1 MQMTCQGSFHGTSTN
16 LIPWPLDHK
25 ADTSLCCHATYTFL
39 FCCWLTQVVLDK
51 GPLNWLLLLLYDYYN
66 AQKWLEKIL
75 TEYDL
80 FHLTLNANFSK
91 KWLMPLGYKTSYL
104 DPESMSTK
112 LQNSQHTRH
121 QHIYHNCTSNCVL
134 TKLVRSSQH
143 SENVLR
149 TMMAM
154 FLWLVTLTFGTKIN
168 GF

>member
-1 MQMTCQGSFHGTSTN
+1 
-16 LIPWPLDHK
+16 
-25 ADTSLCCHATYTFL
+25 
-39 FCCWLTQVVLDK
+39 
-51 GPLNWLLLLLYDYYN
+51 
-66 AQKWLEKIL
+66 
-75 TEYDL
+75 
-80 FHLTLNANFSK
+80 
-91 KWLMPLGYKTSYL
+91 MPLGYKTSYL